1 MPEQGKNLWAPWR
14 MEYIDSLSVPDN
26 ACFLCH
32 YRDHPENDAEHL
44 VVRRDERGMVLLNRF
59 PYSNGH
65 MLITPLEHAPSFEDL
80 ADETLLRLMQLTRD
94 TKLVLEKAFNAQGF
108 NVGINIGHCAGAGL
122 PGHIHIH
129 IVPRWAG
136 DTNYMAVIGD
146 VKVMPMALQRSYERY
161 LEAADELGLG

>member
-14 MEYIDSLSVPDN
+14 MEYIDSLSTPDDG
-26 ACFLCH
+26 CFLCH
-32 YRDHPENDAEHL
+32 YHEHPENDAEQL
-44 VVRRDERGMVLLNRF
+44 VVRRSQRGMVLLNRF

-65 MLITPLEHAPSFEDL
+65 MLITPYEHVGSFEQL
-80 ADETLLRLMQLTRD
+80 PDETLLELMQLTRD

-122 PGHIHIH
+122 PDHIHIH

-146 VKVMPMALQRSYERY
+146 VKVMPMALVRSYERFV
-161 LEAADELGLG
+161 EVAGELGLG